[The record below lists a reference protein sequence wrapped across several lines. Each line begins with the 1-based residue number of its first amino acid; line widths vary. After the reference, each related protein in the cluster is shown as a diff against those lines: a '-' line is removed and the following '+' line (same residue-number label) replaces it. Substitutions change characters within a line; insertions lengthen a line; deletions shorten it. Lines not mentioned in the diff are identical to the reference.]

1 MIISNSYIEL
11 FRKAEI
17 DLAKRI
23 GVIAGSPVDTQMGVD
38 VLAGRGA
45 QAFAYP
51 AAYAAREQTEF
62 QMQSEQVRTEKIRT
76 LLKKGIDDGMD
87 DFMIYCNSLSSTVNM
102 PALSKELGIKIV
114 TPLMAYA
121 RYANEYDRLSV
132 IAGNNQGL
140 AGIERAIMGA
150 NIKCTVIG
158 ASLLPMVVEVEAKT
172 APETIV
178 EMFALPSLVDFF
190 EHAGAQAMILGC
202 THFPYI
208 REVLNNTINLPI
220 LDPADSMCEMLL

>member
-1 MIISNSYIEL
+1 M
-11 FRKAEI
+11 
-17 DLAKRI
+17 AKKI

-62 QMQSEQVRTEKIRT
+62 QMQSEQVRTEKIRSIMKQA
-76 LLKKGIDDGMD
+76 LADGMD
-87 DFMIYCNSLSSTVNM
+87 DFMIYCNSLSSTVDM
-102 PALSKELGIKIV
+102 PALSAELGVKVV

-121 RYANEYDRLSV
+121 RYAGEYGCLAV

-158 ASLLPMVVEVEAKT
+158 ASLLPMVVEVEEKT
-172 APETIV
+172 EPMAIV
-178 EMFALPSLVDFF
+178 EKFALPSLADFF
-190 EHAGAQAMILGC
+190 EHAGAEALILGC

-208 REVLNNTINLPI
+208 RQALEQTIRLPI
-220 LDPADSMCEMLL
+220 LDPADRMCEMLL